1 MGMDQVSAAV
11 MMQAAYAHRPVF
23 GERIA
28 RSRGLKA
35 KRLQQLA
42 RSGQQAS
49 WIGYK
54 QVDDTF
60 SGAGGHAGAAHMV
73 NHKARFTRMDQQN

>member
-1 MGMDQVSAAV
+1 MGIHQIAAAR
-11 MMQAAYAHRPVF
+11 MLQAAHAHRPVF
-23 GERIA
+23 VESIA
-28 RSRGLKA
+28 RSRGLIA

-42 RSGQQAS
+42 RGGQQAS
-49 WIGYK
+49 RVGYK

-73 NHKARFTRMDQQN
+73 NHKTRVQRMDQRN